1 MGFALTI
8 GSQVVQQRFTCHL
21 GMQARP
27 GTDPACLSQEIVAI
41 DDEVKCHDEQC
52 KPGLFRCFGSFG

>member
-8 GSQVVQQRFTCHL
+8 GRQVVQQRFTRHL

-27 GTDPACLSQEIVAI
+27 CTDPACLSQEIVSI
-41 DDEVKCHDEQC
+41 DDQVECH
-52 KPGLFRCFGSFG
+52 G

>member
-8 GSQVVQQRFTCHL
+8 GRQVVQQRFTRHL

-41 DDEVKCHDEQC
+41 DNEMKCHN
-52 KPGLFRCFGSFG
+52 